1 MIYMHRKFMH
11 PYVLLIACH
20 RFLSQ
25 SKQAGIPSLLDKLF
39 QKVNK
44 TSPKSTSLLLLIPS
58 LVYIDHVLLIHSCIS
73 GYLGCFHFLATVN
86 MAAMN
91 MGVKMSLLDPSLN
104 SFEYILMIYI
114 SLMVVVL
121 TIFFMSLL
129 NIF

>member
-1 MIYMHRKFMH
+1 M
-11 PYVLLIACH
+11 LI
-20 RFLSQ
+20 R
-25 SKQAGIPSLLDKLF
+25 
-39 QKVNK
+39 
-44 TSPKSTSLLLLIPS
+44 
-58 LVYIDHVLLIHSCIS
+58 SCIS

-121 TIFFMSLL
+121 NIFFYESVEHLLMCKSLADRDSGKE
-129 NIF
+129 

>member
-44 TSPKSTSLLLLIPS
+44 TSPKSTSLLLLIPFQNPYQQGFCT
-58 LVYIDHVLLIHSCIS
+58 LKDVQQTHKKNVQHHYH
-73 GYLGCFHFLATVN
+73 
-86 MAAMN
+86 
-91 MGVKMSLLDPSLN
+91 
-104 SFEYILMIYI
+104 
-114 SLMVVVL
+114 
-121 TIFFMSLL
+121 
-129 NIF
+129 